1 MNIPTFSTY
10 LHLSN
15 WDARVAKVAQE
26 MHCDLGTAQG
36 VLLRRIKAQKKHIA
50 AQTKATEKQ
59 QRIDRYQAAQRRMLG
74 EPED

>member
-26 MHCDLGTAQG
+26 MGCNREMAQD
-36 VLLRRIKAQKKHIA
+36 VLLRRVKAQKKHNA
-50 AQTKATEKQ
+50 AQTKASEKQ